1 MKYAGRTLPALV
13 LCALVFGTLP
23 VCGQITTGTVAGTV
37 QDSQG
42 GVIPGATV
50 VLISESRGTRG
61 VPGSTNANGDYVFPN
76 ITPDTY
82 TIEITMP
89 GFRTTHRTGVAVSG
103 GDRVAV
109 QVLTIEPGGTA
120 ETVEVTAETPLIQ
133 AQSGERSFSISATQV
148 ENLPLAGN
156 RNSANLTAL
165 TPVVVVSA
173 LCGGVGQKKIMM
185 FRISARDTLIHGQML

>member
-23 VCGQITTGTVAGTV
+23 VFGQIATGPVAGTV

-82 TIEITMP
+82 TIGITMP
-89 GFRTTHRTGVAVSG
+89 GFRTTRRTGVAVSG

-109 QVLTIEPGGTA
+109 PCLTIEPGGTA

-133 AQSGERSFSISATQV
+133 AQSGERSFSLSATQV

-156 RNSANLTAL
+156 RNFANLTAL
-165 TPVVVVSA
+165 TPGVVGTA
-173 LCGGVGQKKIMM
+173 RLGGGGQNDIMM
-185 FRISARDTLIHGQML
+185 DGISAMDTGN